1 MKKNIIASRYS
12 SPNQN
17 KQSTATNSLQAD
29 KKQIQQRQLQQ
40 SVRERRRLRAAEY
53 CAEKPVKDHL
63 QSRGELVGRRIADL
77 QSKLKTDK

>member
-1 MKKNIIASRYS
+1 MKKNIIANRYS

-17 KQSTATNSLQAD
+17 KQSAATNSLQTN
-29 KKQIQQRQLQQ
+29 KQQIQQHQLQQ
-40 SVRERRRLRAAEY
+40 SIQERRRLRAAEY
-53 CAEKPVKDHL
+53 CAEKPVKGHL